1 MIEFIK
7 QTEVLKALDK
17 SILNE
22 RIFSKDERWDTFPSN
37 KEGDI
42 FANDQPWSTD
52 HYPKSVEIPPSN
64 NYLHLP
70 VSNGDWVGEVGNSIW
85 NPDDDFIPLSA
96 NPNNLTWGELK
107 EKYGIDGIPFKD
119 GEPDFSEVMKGEV
132 KIDNFTTERNKN
144 FPQADE
150 KLAEKWE
157 CTPREVANWRK
168 ENGYTW
174 HECKDCQTMQLV
186 PSEVHNNIP
195 HEGGISVAK
204 KQLLTTNN

>member
-7 QTEVLKALDK
+7 QSEVLKTLDK
-17 SILNE
+17 PIIDEKLL
-22 RIFSKDERWDTFPSN
+22 SKDACWDTFPHN
-37 KEGDI
+37 KEGNI
-42 FANDQPWSTD
+42 FASDQPRSTA
-52 HYPKSVEIPPSN
+52 HYPQSLEISPSN
-64 NYLHLP
+64 AYLP
-70 VSNGDWVGEVGNSIW
+70 VSNGDWVGEVGNSTW
-85 NPDDDFIPLSA
+85 NPDDDFIPLKA
-96 NPNNLTWGELK
+96 NPDNLTWGELK
-107 EKYGIDGIPFKD
+107 EKHGIDGISFKD
-119 GEPDFSEVMKGEV
+119 GEPDFSEITKDEV
-132 KIDNFTTERNKN
+132 KIDNFTTERNMN

>member
-1 MIEFIK
+1 MMDFIK
-7 QTEVLKALDK
+7 QTEVFKTLDK

-22 RIFSKDERWDTFPSN
+22 TIFSKDECWDTFSSN

-42 FANDQPWSTD
+42 FANDQPWSTE
-52 HYPKSVEIPPSN
+52 HHPKSVEIFPSST
-64 NYLHLP
+64 YLP
-70 VSNGDWVGEVGNSIW
+70 VSNGEWIDEVGNSVW
-85 NPDDDFIPLSA
+85 NPDDDFVPLKA
-96 NPNNLTWGELK
+96 NPDNLTWGELK
-107 EKYGIDGIPFKD
+107 EKYDINGISFEDGD
-119 GEPDFSEVMKGEV
+119 PDFSEVMKDEV
-132 KIDNFTTERNKN
+132 KIDNFTTERNMN

-204 KQLLTTNN
+204 KQLVTTK

>member
-1 MIEFIK
+1 MMDFIK
-7 QTEVLKALDK
+7 QTEVFKTLDK

-22 RIFSKDERWDTFPSN
+22 TIFSKDECWDTFPSN

-42 FANDQPWSTD
+42 FANDQPWPTE
-52 HYPKSVEIPPSN
+52 HHPKSVEIFPSST
-64 NYLHLP
+64 YLP
-70 VSNGDWVGEVGNSIW
+70 VSNGEWIDEVGNSVW
-85 NPDDDFIPLSA
+85 NPDDDFVPLKA
-96 NPNNLTWGELK
+96 NPDNLTWGELK
-107 EKYGIDGIPFKD
+107 EKYDINGISFEDGD
-119 GEPDFSEVMKGEV
+119 PDFSEVMKDEV
-132 KIDNFTTERNKN
+132 KIDNFTTERNMN

-204 KQLLTTNN
+204 KQLVTTK

>member
-1 MIEFIK
+1 M
-7 QTEVLKALDK
+7 
-17 SILNE
+17 
-22 RIFSKDERWDTFPSN
+22 
-37 KEGDI
+37 
-42 FANDQPWSTD
+42 
-52 HYPKSVEIPPSN
+52 
-64 NYLHLP
+64 
-70 VSNGDWVGEVGNSIW
+70 
-85 NPDDDFIPLSA
+85 
-96 NPNNLTWGELK
+96 
-107 EKYGIDGIPFKD
+107 
-119 GEPDFSEVMKGEV
+119 
-132 KIDNFTTERNKN
+132 KIDNFTTERNMN

-168 ENGYTW
+168 ENGHTW

>member
-7 QTEVLKALDK
+7 QSEVLKTLDK
-17 SILNE
+17 PIIDEKLL
-22 RIFSKDERWDTFPSN
+22 SKDACWDTFPHN
-37 KEGDI
+37 KGGNI
-42 FANDQPWSTD
+42 FASDQPWSAD
-52 HYPKSVEIPPSN
+52 HYPQSLEISPSN
-64 NYLHLP
+64 AYLP
-70 VSNGDWVGEVGNSIW
+70 VSNGDWVGEVGNSTW
-85 NPDDDFIPLSA
+85 NPDDDFIPLKA
-96 NPNNLTWGELK
+96 NPDNLTWGELK
-107 EKYGIDGIPFKD
+107 EKHGIDGISFKD
-119 GEPDFSEVMKGEV
+119 GEPDFSEITKDEV
-132 KIDNFTTERNKN
+132 KIDNFTTERNMN

-204 KQLLTTNN
+204 KQLLITNN

>member
-7 QTEVLKALDK
+7 QSEVLKTLDK
-17 SILNE
+17 PIIDEKLL
-22 RIFSKDERWDTFPSN
+22 SKDACWDTFPHN
-37 KEGDI
+37 KGGNI
-42 FANDQPWSTD
+42 FASDQPWSTA
-52 HYPKSVEIPPSN
+52 HYPQSLEISPSN
-64 NYLHLP
+64 AYLP
-70 VSNGDWVGEVGNSIW
+70 VSNGDWVGEVGNSTW
-85 NPDDDFIPLSA
+85 NPDDDFIPLKA
-96 NPNNLTWGELK
+96 NPDNLTWGELK
-107 EKYGIDGIPFKD
+107 EKHGIDGISFKD
-119 GEPDFSEVMKGEV
+119 GEPDFSEITKDEV
-132 KIDNFTTERNKN
+132 KIDNFTTERNMN

>member
-7 QTEVLKALDK
+7 QSEVLKT
-17 SILNE
+17 LNKPIIDE
-22 RIFSKDERWDTFPSN
+22 RLLSKDGCWDTFPNN
-37 KEGDI
+37 KGGNI
-42 FANDQPWSTD
+42 FASDQPWSTD
-52 HYPKSVEIPPSN
+52 HYSQSLEISPAN
-64 NYLHLP
+64 AYLP
-70 VSNGDWVGEVGNSIW
+70 VSNGDWVGEVGNSRW
-85 NPDDDFIPLSA
+85 NPDDDFIPLKA
-96 NPNNLTWGELK
+96 NPDNLTWGELK
-107 EKYGIDGIPFKD
+107 EKYGIDGISFKD
-119 GEPDFSEVMKGEV
+119 GEPDFSEITKDEV
-132 KIDNFTTERNKN
+132 KIDNFTTERNMN